1 MSSIICHNVTI
12 RKKNKKREN
21 TEKILEKEDRALLQE
36 ASCILVSDQIQLAQ
50 EEDRNSSNQDGAL
63 RAQKPILEVS
73 KWVFFFK
80 C

>member
-12 RKKNKKREN
+12 KKKNKKREN
-21 TEKILEKEDRALLQE
+21 NEKILEKEDRALLQE
-36 ASCILVSDQIQLAQ
+36 TSYILVSDRIQLAQ
-50 EEDRNSSNQDGAL
+50 EEDRNSSNKDGAL

-73 KWVFFFK
+73 EWLFFFK